1 MGVGGSAADRR
12 RAVLPG
18 PGAASRRGRGRRRLV
33 GAAAAAAAE
42 EEEAEAEAEP
52 EAEAEAQA
60 EAEAEGRASPVRP
73 VVVEGVVG
81 AARVGWAR
89 PHVDAFRLPLRVPGH
104 GSRGRHRVTM
114 SGRGL
119 GRLLRATDGTFG
131 AVLGPVG
138 LRSEA
143 V

>member
-52 EAEAEAQA
+52 EAEAEA
-60 EAEAEGRASPVRP
+60 EAEAEEAGRHQCGQSSWKGSSGQP
-73 VVVEGVVG
+73 ESDG
-81 AARVGWAR
+81 
-89 PHVDAFRLPLRVPGH
+89 PGH
-104 GSRGRHRVTM
+104 TSTP
-114 SGRGL
+114 SGC
-119 GRLLRATDGTFG
+119 
-131 AVLGPVG
+131 
-138 LRSEA
+138 RSESPA
-143 V
+143 TGVAAGTA